1 MSVIVA
7 VKENGVVYM
16 GADSQTTAGN
26 RKCHNLNQTGY
37 KIARLD
43 NGRLVG
49 FCGRVATAQII
60 RAMQDV
66 FTLNGQLE
74 LTKEHIVKKIIPKL
88 ADKMELLGDEQSG
101 DIEVSILLAH
111 SDKIYMITDRLD
123 VVHLNEYGK
132 TGAGSFYVDY
142 VLQTKKELPPEL
154 RILRALSES
163 AKREESVSGPF
174 VLIDTKKL
182 EYVIADMGG
191 ENH

>member
-26 RKCHNLNQTGY
+26 RQYHNLNQTGY
-37 KIARLD
+37 KITRLD
-43 NGRLVG
+43 NGILVG

-60 RAMQDV
+60 RTMQDV
-66 FTLNGQLE
+66 FTLNERAE
-74 LTKEHIVKKIIPKL
+74 LTKRHIVKEIVPKL
-88 ADKMELLGDEQSG
+88 SDKMELIGDEQSG

-111 SDKIYMITDRLD
+111 MDKIYIITDRLD

-132 TGAGSFYVDY
+132 TGAGAPFVDY
-142 VLQTKKELPPEL
+142 VLQTKKNLPPKL

-182 EYVIADMGG
+182 EYVVTDMGG